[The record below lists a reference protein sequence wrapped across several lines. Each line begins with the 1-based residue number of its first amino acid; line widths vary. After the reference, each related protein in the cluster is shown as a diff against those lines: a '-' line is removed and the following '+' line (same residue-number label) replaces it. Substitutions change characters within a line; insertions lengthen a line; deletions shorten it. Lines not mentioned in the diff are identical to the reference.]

1 MSAHAE
7 VMDLVAQM
15 KSAEQPFVLATV
27 VRTVSVT
34 AAKAGAKAIIRPDGT
49 IVAGWIGG
57 GCARGAVL
65 KAARE
70 ALLDGEPRMVSVQ
83 PENLLAELGVKPGD
97 NREGIRF
104 ASNMCPSK
112 GTMDIFVEPVLPHP
126 SLVIFGASPVAMSL
140 AAQARQLGYH
150 VTLAAPAADI
160 AAEPDA
166 HVIVDGFA
174 PRYLNE
180 ARRFVVVSTQGKGD
194 EAALRAALAIKA
206 EYHAFV
212 GSRRK
217 MAALREKLV
226 AGGIAREAID
236 RVKAPAGLDL
246 GAITPEEIAMSI
258 LAEITVERRRGQ
270 RAANPV
276 PANKD
281 STMQMNDSQRIPA
294 PKEKV
299 WAALNDPEILKQCI
313 PGCQSLDMSSA
324 DRDDRDRRVQGRA
337 GEGDL
342 RRQGDAVRSR
352 SAEQLSDFGR
362 GLRRRCRLCKRRRA
376 VRLEAE
382 GPDVTVLHYDVDA
395 QIGGKLAQLG
405 SRLIDSTAKKLA
417 GEFFASFGQV
427 VGGTAAAPAEAA
439 PKGWLGKLTGA
450 V

>member
-1 MSAHAE
+1 MGRSMSAHVE

-65 KAARE
+65 KAARD

-83 PENLLAELGVKPGD
+83 PEDMLAELGVKPGE

-126 SLVIFGASPVAMSL
+126 SLLIFGASPVAMSL
-140 AAQARQLGYH
+140 AAQARPLGYH
-150 VTLAAPAADI
+150 VTLAAPAADR
-160 AAEPDA
+160 AGEPDA
-166 HVIVDGFA
+166 HVIIDGFE
-174 PRYLNE
+174 PRFLND

-194 EAALRAALAIKA
+194 EAALKQAIAVKA

-217 MAALREKLV
+217 MIALREKLV

-270 RAANPV
+270 RAANTV
-276 PANKD
+276 
-281 STMQMNDSQRIPA
+281 
-294 PKEKV
+294 
-299 WAALNDPEILKQCI
+299 
-313 PGCQSLDMSSA
+313 SS
-324 DRDDRDRRVQGRA
+324 R
-337 GEGDL
+337 
-342 RRQGDAVRSR
+342 
-352 SAEQLSDFGR
+352 
-362 GLRRRCRLCKRRRA
+362 
-376 VRLEAE
+376 
-382 GPDVTVLHYDVDA
+382 
-395 QIGGKLAQLG
+395 
-405 SRLIDSTAKKLA
+405 
-417 GEFFASFGQV
+417 
-427 VGGTAAAPAEAA
+427 
-439 PKGWLGKLTGA
+439 
-450 V
+450 